1 MAPLVFGEDL
11 YGLHAGFGFGAGLEG
26 QRLDLKY
33 GGLRRLFVHDVLLSW
48 RDDRAD
54 LLRSGRA
61 GLAIQVEH
69 PA

>member
-1 MAPLVFGEDL
+1 MGARFWGPKQTCAGNPGISPFDPCV
-11 YGLHAGFGFGAGLEG
+11 YRKPYPGLSNEN
-26 QRLDLKY
+26 R
-33 GGLRRLFVHDVLLSW
+33 LSW

>member
-1 MAPLVFGEDL
+1 MSVPVCTENPIRVYRMVESVKLA
-11 YGLHAGFGFGAGLEG
+11 
-26 QRLDLKY
+26 R
-33 GGLRRLFVHDVLLSW
+33 
-48 RDDRAD
+48 DRAD

>member
-1 MAPLVFGEDL
+1 MPLYMYQAAYTAE
-11 YGLHAGFGFGAGLEG
+11 
-26 QRLDLKY
+26 
-33 GGLRRLFVHDVLLSW
+33 SW
-48 RDDRAD
+48 AAQMNNPVCTENPIRVNRMIESVKLARDRAD

>member
-1 MAPLVFGEDL
+1 MP
-11 YGLHAGFGFGAGLEG
+11 
-26 QRLDLKY
+26 RMN
-33 GGLRRLFVHDVLLSW
+33 RLSW

-61 GLAIQVEH
+61 GLAIQVEY